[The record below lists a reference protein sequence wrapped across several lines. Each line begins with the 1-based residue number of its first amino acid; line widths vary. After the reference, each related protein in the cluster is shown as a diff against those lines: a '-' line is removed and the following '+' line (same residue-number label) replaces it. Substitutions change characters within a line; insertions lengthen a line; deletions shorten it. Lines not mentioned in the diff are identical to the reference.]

1 MADGSENTATASASD
16 NPSETRPG
24 SLLGKYLAFLRSPLL
39 TSSAQPLPL
48 SQTCKQSLRLYSLH
62 LLPIFAA
69 GIIIGTLGVQDSN
82 ANPEFFTDL
91 SPWWLFALTVV
102 ILPTVEEIIF
112 RLPLRPTAVNLA
124 LPASIIFCL
133 MAIAAQVTGTTLG
146 LTIAALTALNV
157 YLWRSPPKVKKL
169 ENFYRRYPRVIFYLS
184 TVLFGAIHITNYEQ
198 EVWQLLPILVLPQ
211 TILALWMGF
220 LRLRYGF
227 LWAVLGHGLHNG
239 FVLTPLLLI
248 KIFGSA
254 EMQKRWFSNPGAVE
268 NLSVGDQL
276 LVVGSGL
283 FILTGL
289 IVGTII
295 AWKTIS
301 DWRRHRQLA
310 KGSSE

>member
-1 MADGSENTATASASD
+1 MADSSDNTATASGPEEALNSQ
-16 NPSETRPG
+16 PR
-24 SLLGKYLAFLRSPLL
+24 SLLGKYLAFLRSPVLT
-39 TSSAQPLPL
+39 TSSQPQSLP
-48 SQTCKQSLRLYSLH
+48 QTCKQSLRLYSLH
-62 LLPIFAA
+62 LLPIFAV

-82 ANPEFFTDL
+82 ANPDFFTEL

-112 RLPLRPTAVNLA
+112 RLPLRPKAVNLA

-133 MAIAAQVTGTTLG
+133 IVIAAGITMPALG
-146 LTIAALTALNV
+146 LTIAALTALNF
-157 YLWRSPPKVKKL
+157 YLWRSPPKLKAL
-169 ENFYRRYPRVIFYLS
+169 ENFYRRYPRIIFYLS

-198 EVWQLLPILVLPQ
+198 DVWQLLPILVLPQ

-239 FVLTPLLLI
+239 FVLTPLI
-248 KIFGSA
+248 VVKIFGSP
-254 EMQKRWFSNPGAVE
+254 EMQERWFSNPGAVD
-268 NLSVGDQL
+268 NLPMRDQL

-283 FILTGL
+283 FILGGL
-289 IVGTII
+289 IVGAIA

-301 DWRRHRQLA
+301 EWRRHQNIIRNG
-310 KGSSE
+310 K